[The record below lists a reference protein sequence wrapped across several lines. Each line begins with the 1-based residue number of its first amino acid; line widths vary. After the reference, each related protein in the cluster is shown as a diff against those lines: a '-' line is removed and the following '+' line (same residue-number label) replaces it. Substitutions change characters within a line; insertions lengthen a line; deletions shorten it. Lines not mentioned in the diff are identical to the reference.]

1 MIDLLIKIQGIKYFI
16 LIKKMNFF
24 YNEDETPD
32 DKEIAS
38 VRYEMFVQELE
49 RTNNY
54 LQQCGVPFTIITPT
68 SHKKYF
74 KNQFKK

>member
-1 MIDLLIKIQGIKYFI
+1 
-16 LIKKMNFF
+16 MNFF

-38 VRYEMFVQELE
+38 VRYEMFAKELD
-49 RTNNY
+49 RTNFF
-54 LQQCGVPFTIITPT
+54 LQKCGTPFTILTPT

-74 KNQFKK
+74 RNQFNK